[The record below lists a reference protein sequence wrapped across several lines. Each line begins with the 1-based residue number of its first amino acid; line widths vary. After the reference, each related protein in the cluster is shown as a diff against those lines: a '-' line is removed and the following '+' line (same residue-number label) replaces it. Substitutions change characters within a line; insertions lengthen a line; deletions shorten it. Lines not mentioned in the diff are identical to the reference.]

1 MITNDADDRRL
12 LVSMSVGQTAY
23 AVWAKQARRE
33 RFFNIARLLDASA
46 AVKRVR
52 VEQAMRRLG
61 EVVQTLTNIN
71 RALAGLEPEAVATG
85 SVTGTSAFQRELLE
99 RAARALAD
107 GRDLTYTELG
117 DLFVCST
124 CGRLMEGDP
133 PAFCP
138 ECGTVREGF
147 LEFRIVDGMGTL
159 GPHAIVR
166 RLEQGLKTVQALVA
180 GLSEDQ
186 LAMPVN
192 GFPAFKDLI
201 GHLADM
207 DIVFRE
213 RAWMILETN
222 QPKLSSA
229 HPPTLR
235 SAVKYRTMPID
246 ELLEHYTTSRQQT
259 LGLLRGLTQAAWQRI
274 GHHEIYGPVPLLHQG
289 NWVVAHEQGHLIELA
304 QMRHNMLYG
313 HNRVIDIAQEIL
325 HP

>member
-1 MITNDADDRRL
+1 MATNDAEDRRQF
-12 LVSMSVGQTAY
+12 VSMSVGQTAY

-33 RFFNIARLLDASA
+33 RFFNIARLFEASA

-52 VEQAMRRLG
+52 AEQALRRLG
-61 EVVQTLTNIN
+61 EVSQTFTNIN
-71 RALAGLEPEAVATG
+71 RALSGLEPGVTVSG
-85 SVTGTSAFQRELLE
+85 PVTGTSAFQRELLE
-99 RAARALAD
+99 RAAQALAA

-117 DLFVCST
+117 DLFVCCT

-133 PAFCP
+133 PPFCP

-147 LEFRIVDGMGTL
+147 IEFRIVDGMGTL
-159 GPHAIVR
+159 GQHAIVR
-166 RLEQGLKTVQALVA
+166 RLEQGLQTVQALVA
-180 GLSEDQ
+180 GLSEAQ
-186 LAMPVN
+186 LATPVN

-201 GHLADM
+201 GHLTDM

-235 SAVKYRTMPID
+235 SAVKYRTVPID
-246 ELLEHYTTSRQQT
+246 ELLEQYVTSRQQT
-259 LGLLRGLTQAAWQRI
+259 LSLLRGLTPAAWQRI

-289 NWVVAHEQGHLIELA
+289 NWVVTHEQGHLIEMA
-304 QMRHNMLYG
+304 QMRHNLLHGG
-313 HNRVIDIAQEIL
+313 HHPIDIAQEIL

>member
-1 MITNDADDRRL
+1 MTTNDAEDRRL

-33 RFFNIARLLDASA
+33 RFFNIARLLEASA

-52 VEQAMRRLG
+52 AEQAMRRLG
-61 EVVQTLTNIN
+61 EVSQTQTNIN
-71 RALAGLEPEAVATG
+71 HALAGLEPEAVATG
-85 SVTGTSAFQRELLE
+85 PVTGTSAFQRALLE
-99 RAARALAD
+99 RAAKALAA
-107 GRDLTYTELG
+107 GRDLTYRELG

-124 CGRLMEGDP
+124 CGYLVEGEAP
-133 PAFCP
+133 QFCP
-138 ECGTVREGF
+138 QCGTVREGF
-147 LEFRIVDGMGTL
+147 LDFRIVDGMGTFSSYT
-159 GPHAIVR
+159 IVR
-166 RLEQGLKTVQALVA
+166 RLEQGLKTVPALVE

-201 GHLADM
+201 GHLTDM

-213 RAWMILETN
+213 RAWLILETD
-222 QPKLSSA
+222 QPKLSTA

-235 SAVKYRTMPID
+235 HAVKYRTVPID
-246 ELLEHYTTSRQQT
+246 ELLERYTTSRQQT
-259 LGLLRGLTQAAWQRI
+259 LNLLRGLTQAAWQRI

-289 NWVVAHEQGHLIELA
+289 NWVVSHEQGHLIELA
-304 QMRHNMLYG
+304 QMRHNILYG
-313 HNRVIDIAQEIL
+313 KNHALDIVQELL